1 MCNTNESIS
10 LKSLKLKIYNEAK
23 KENKEERRP
32 LFRRGQLATDSER
45 HSPSSIKL
53 GAKLGPSLYCG
64 TVEQQRFLL
73 ATLTLDIGKARV
85 RGNGNVVAKKRCRC
99 QKQMQWIPSLHLVAL
114 RCANAALCS
123 CWLEIS
129 HFFSFQCPLHFRSR
143 FSIITSSNMYDNIK
157 KHSSRYKT
165 SLLWRLAGFTSQ
177 IVLEDNVL
185 SNSDW

>member
-1 MCNTNESIS
+1 MKPKKRIS
-10 LKSLKLKIYNEAK
+10 QW
-23 KENKEERRP
+23 RP
-32 LFRRGQLATDSER
+32 LWRRGQLATDSER

-99 QKQMQWIPSLHLVAL
+99 QKQMQSIPFLHLVAL

-129 HFFSFQCPLHFRSR
+129 LFLRFQCPSH
-143 FSIITSSNMYDNIK
+143 FSIITSSNMYDKRK
-157 KHSSRYKT
+157 KYSSRYKT
-165 SLLWRLAGFTSQ
+165 SLLWRHAGFASQ
-177 IVLEDNVL
+177 IVLEDKVL